1 MQPAGGALQPQAPTP
16 APPEHVWCDPQF
28 AVPETKTQLLPSTWQ
43 VDTLPDVAQNEPA
56 PPAQSG
62 GEGSQ
67 PQVPLGFAP
76 VQLWCEGQAT
86 VLAT

>member
-1 MQPAGGALQPQAPTP
+1 
-16 APPEHVWCDPQF
+16 
-28 AVPETKTQLLPSTWQ
+28 LPSTAQ
-43 VDTLPDVAQNEPA
+43 VETLPDVAQNEPA

-67 PQVPLGFAP
+67 VQVPFGLAP